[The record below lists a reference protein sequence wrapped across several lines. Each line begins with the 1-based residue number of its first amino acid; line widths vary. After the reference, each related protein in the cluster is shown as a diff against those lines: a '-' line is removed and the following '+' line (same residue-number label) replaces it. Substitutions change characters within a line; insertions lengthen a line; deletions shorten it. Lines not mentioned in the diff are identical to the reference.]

1 MKIRSDA
8 WYAALSEDRC
18 WALYE
23 TVRHM
28 NFVEALDV
36 IEKNYPDLPLPKRTA
51 WYKFLETMREADQE
65 RRIERAAQSAS
76 EATKF
81 ASCAGVAD
89 AHLIETYKTL
99 GADIALRTGDS
110 QAAERFTHMAM
121 AIADRALKSKE
132 LALKV
137 RAQETKDEQLR
148 LAREKFEAAEKR
160 LNAVKDAVATAKTA
174 GGLTEETLKKIEE
187 AAGLL

>member
-65 RRIERAAQSAS
+65 RRIERAAQSAA

-121 AIADRALKSKE
+121 AIADRALKRKE

-160 LNAVKDAVATAKTA
+160 LNAAAEVVASPSLTPEQRDAELKRIF
-174 GGLTEETLKKIEE
+174 GLK
-187 AAGLL
+187 